1 MYLPSGVTKS
11 RIRLKQSLSYL
22 VVCLCI
28 MPNNMCGVQV
38 TVRISRF
45 ILFAPVDP
53 DPFVDVLIRELMYF

>member
-28 MPNNMCGVQV
+28 MPDNMYCVQV
-38 TVRISRF
+38 TIRLSRF
-45 ILFAPVDP
+45 ILFARVDSV
-53 DPFVDVLIRELMYF
+53 PFVDVLIRELMYF